1 MEVGLDSGLVPKW
14 MILAFLCL
22 HYWGE
27 VQWQVERVRLGM
39 SEKTLNPMQFVSFSV
54 LWMISGAL
62 SVLDWLTLR
71 SAITNVVVVIANAV
85 PIESQI
91 KNQWYLRWTVPAVD
105 KFVLVILGLCAFL
118 SICILDYYYQAGLLK
133 GVIQKRFGLATAIQV
148 GILVISGVITWIT
161 ASIV

>member
-1 MEVGLDSGLVPKW
+1 
-14 MILAFLCL
+14 
-22 HYWGE
+22 
-27 VQWQVERVRLGM
+27 M

-71 SAITNVVVVIANAV
+71 SAITNVAVVSANAV

-91 KNQWYLRWTVPAVD
+91 RNHWYLRWTVPAVD
-105 KFVLVILGLCAFL
+105 NFALAILGLCAFL

-133 GVIQKRFGLATAIQV
+133 GEIKKRFGLVTTIQV
-148 GILVISGVITWIT
+148 GILVISGGITWIT
-161 ASIV
+161 ASMV